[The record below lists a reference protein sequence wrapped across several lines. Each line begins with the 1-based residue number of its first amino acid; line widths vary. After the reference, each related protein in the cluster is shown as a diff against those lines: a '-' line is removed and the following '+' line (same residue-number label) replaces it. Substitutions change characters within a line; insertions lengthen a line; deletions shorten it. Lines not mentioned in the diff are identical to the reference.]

1 MANHFAK
8 IHRDNR
14 KAVKGHLLSRGTFM
28 KTDGAICGGNK
39 REANKILKQDG
50 HCEKH
55 KKLNKK
61 CEGCLDKYIELTDIM
76 FMALM

>member
-1 MANHFAK
+1 
-8 IHRDNR
+8 
-14 KAVKGHLLSRGTFM
+14 M